1 MSIKDKAAEGLHKM
15 KHEGEVLK
23 GDKSKDKQYS
33 SSRVMGSEEAAQA
46 EFERAKERLF
56 NVNAWSDIPGIAN
69 ARFTL
74 YSREGSPLTKTA
86 AQVDDFIEIDLP
98 GPLPMYWVRV
108 VDVLVGDDE
117 ASFTVQPTYDPTDE
131 DDRTVTD
138 HFFQD
143 RARSIFRVERKGS
156 ELWAAEVGI
165 DEAVN
170 NEPAEAGD
178 KAVVN
183 TLVSAGGWAIFQR
196 YQWKNLTDYL
206 VGLKSTSE

>member
-1 MSIKDKAAEGLHKM
+1 MSIKDKAAEGLQKM

-33 SSRVMGSEEAAQA
+33 STRDMGSEQAAKA